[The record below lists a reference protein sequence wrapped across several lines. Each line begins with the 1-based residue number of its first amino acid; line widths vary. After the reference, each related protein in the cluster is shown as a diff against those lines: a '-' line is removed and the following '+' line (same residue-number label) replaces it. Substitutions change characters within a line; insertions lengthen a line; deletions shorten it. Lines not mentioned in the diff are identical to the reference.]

1 MTTTYQV
8 QVSKPF
14 PRSVQFEPNH
24 YAKSA
29 AGGFVRLRRI
39 ALPEIGFAATV
50 EYTTDAKLKK
60 DLKPLLKAFLDS
72 HTYTTLEVTL

>member
-14 PRSVQFEPNH
+14 PRSVQVEPNH
-24 YAKSA
+24 YAKRQ
-29 AGGFVRLRRI
+29 FVNV
-39 ALPEIGFAATV
+39 AVPETGFAATV

-72 HTYTTLEVTL
+72 HTYTTFEVTL

>member
-14 PRSVQFEPNH
+14 PRSVQVEPNH

-29 AGGFVRLRRI
+29 AGGFVDV
-39 ALPEIGFAATV
+39 AVPEIGFTATV